1 MDNNLNEPFIS
12 VIFGIFILLIIIYFL
27 CKINWSSIERKYL
40 ALLFFAAALM
50 SAFILSFSPT
60 IYVSGE
66 RIWFI
71 PYTMYILVVGMLF
84 VETLKYINIKS
95 KIFIVIFSLYFIVG
109 IIDVFGKV
117 YR

>member
-1 MDNNLNEPFIS
+1 
-12 VIFGIFILLIIIYFL
+12 
-27 CKINWSSIERKYL
+27 
-40 ALLFFAAALM
+40 M

-71 PYTMYILVVGMLF
+71 PYTMYMLGIGMLF
-84 VETLKYINIKS
+84 IEALKYINLSS
-95 KIFIVIFSLYFIVG
+95 KKFVIVFSLYCIIG